1 MTTPLKKPRSP
12 YSNALRRQ
20 NEVLDAAVRLS
31 MQVGY
36 QQITRDAIAVEAGC
50 GSGTVNVCYRSMDVL
65 RRAVVDRAIATENL
79 IIIAQY
85 LADPDP
91 DPEVGRI
98 TARLK
103 KATLAFLAG

>member
-1 MTTPLKKPRSP
+1 MTAAAPKHRNP

-36 QQITRDAIAVEAGC
+36 QQITRDAVAVEADC

-65 RRAVVDRAIATENL
+65 RRAVVDRAIATQNL

-85 LADPDP
+85 LADPNP
-91 DPEVGRI
+91 DPAIGRI
-98 TARLK
+98 PAKLK
-103 KATLAFLAG
+103 KETLAFLAC